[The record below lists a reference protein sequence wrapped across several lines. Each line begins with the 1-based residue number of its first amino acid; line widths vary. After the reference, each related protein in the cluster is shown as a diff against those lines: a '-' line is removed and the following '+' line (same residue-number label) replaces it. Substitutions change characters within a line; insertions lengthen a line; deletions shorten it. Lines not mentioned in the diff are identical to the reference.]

1 MKEPNVRCQG
11 LDPHALPARNA
22 LLALTFANWYY
33 KMPIEGGLMETR
45 LDKFGRVVLPKDI
58 RDHLDLKPGQVLKV
72 ERADEEV
79 ILKPVEKELPLH
91 IKNGV
96 LVFSGAVTGDITK
109 TVKEHREGRLK
120 KISLLKCLS

>member
-1 MKEPNVRCQG
+1 MLLNWSDTDRKG
-11 LDPHALPARNA
+11 GHGGDALNA
-22 LLALTFANWYY
+22 LLALTLANWYH

-91 IKNGV
+91 TKDGV
-96 LVFSGAVTGDITK
+96 LLFSGAATGDITK
-109 TVKEHREGRLK
+109 AMKEHREGPLK
-120 KISLLKCLS
+120 KVSLLT

>member
-1 MKEPNVRCQG
+1 
-11 LDPHALPARNA
+11 
-22 LLALTFANWYY
+22 
-33 KMPIEGGLMETR
+33 METR

-72 ERADEEV
+72 ERADEEI

-96 LVFSGAVTGDITK
+96 LVFSGVVTGDITK
-109 TVKEHREGRLK
+109 AVKEHREGRLK
-120 KISLLKCLS
+120 KSILAEMNRPLF

>member
-1 MKEPNVRCQG
+1 MKELNILCQG
-11 LDPHALPARNA
+11 LAPHARPARNA
-22 LLALTFANWYY
+22 LLVLTFANWYY
-33 KMPIEGGLMETR
+33 KMPIRGGLMETR

-91 IKNGV
+91 IKDGV
-96 LVFSGAVTGDITK
+96 LVFSGAATGDIAK
-109 TVKEHREGRLK
+109 AVKDHRESHLK
-120 KISLLKCLS
+120 KVSLLK